1 MYTLTLGV
9 DASKRNGIQKTN
21 KKFFHRFFIIIISSK
36 LFSFSAGINIF
47 HFFVSFSLTWMMSL
61 PVKVYYF
68 VVVLLKNTLPLFF
81 IIVSLVFDPW
91 MISRLAT
98 TQSEA
103 EVKNQ
108 WLVPSLTTAGT
119 TLTLTLTSAETTP
132 KGSD

>member
-21 KKFFHRFFIIIISSK
+21 KKFFHRFFIIIIISSSSK

-47 HFFVSFSLTWMMSL
+47 HFFVSFSLTCVMSL

-81 IIVSLVFDPW
+81 IIVSLVFDP
-91 MISRLAT
+91 
-98 TQSEA
+98 
-103 EVKNQ
+103 
-108 WLVPSLTTAGT
+108 
-119 TLTLTLTSAETTP
+119 
-132 KGSD
+132 